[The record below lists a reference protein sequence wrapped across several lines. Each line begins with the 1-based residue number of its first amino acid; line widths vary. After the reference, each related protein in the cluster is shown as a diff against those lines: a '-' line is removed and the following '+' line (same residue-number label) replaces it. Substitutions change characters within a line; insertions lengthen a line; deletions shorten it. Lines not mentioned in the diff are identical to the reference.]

1 MCQLIVASHGPHD
14 SVVRHLTGILPAG
27 KHATDILRIAL
38 EGFSQSRGILTSL
51 AVAATSKAPKTSTEG
66 VGFLAEEFQGL
77 DKMAA
82 QNVIAS
88 KVRGQGNIN

>member
-1 MCQLIVASHGPHD
+1 MS
-14 SVVRHLTGILPAG
+14 AG

-38 EGFSQSRGILTSL
+38 EGFSQSRGILSSL
-51 AVAATSKAPKTSTEG
+51 ALSATSNTPQTGTEG
-66 VGFLAEEFQGL
+66 AGVVAEEYQGL

-88 KVRGQGNIN
+88 KVRGQGRLC